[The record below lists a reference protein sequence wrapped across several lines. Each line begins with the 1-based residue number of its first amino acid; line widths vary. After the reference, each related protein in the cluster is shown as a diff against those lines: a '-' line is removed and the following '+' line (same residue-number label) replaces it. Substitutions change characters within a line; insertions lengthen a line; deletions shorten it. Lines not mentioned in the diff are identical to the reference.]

1 MCRFF
6 QLLFHSSFQTGG
18 EEASV
23 EKKSEEGGE
32 QEHAESTGD
41 QDSVSGS
48 GAKTGPPETVFSKLM
63 PSENRY
69 TLLRYRDEL

>member
-1 MCRFF
+1 M
-6 QLLFHSSFQTGG
+6 
-18 EEASV
+18 

-32 QEHAESTGD
+32 QEHAESTD

>member
-1 MCRFF
+1 M
-6 QLLFHSSFQTGG
+6 
-18 EEASV
+18 

>member
-1 MCRFF
+1 ME
-6 QLLFHSSFQTGG
+6 LLFSLLQTAEGDSAETEG
-18 EEASV
+18 KAQ
-23 EKKSEEGGE
+23 EEGTDE
-32 QEHAESTGD
+32 QI
-41 QDSVSGS
+41 QDKPASADGSGS